1 MKTQELR
8 THELYLR
15 LVLLSVKHAAWLLV
29 KVAASEGERVE
40 LSLLPKFTTDEPV
53 NAAETSPTDRHH
65 RLLRGPRLRLPCSL
79 PALPGVCA
87 YVCAGHGRIA
97 MTLLSRSM
105 VQNSFKTRKYS
116 PLN

>member
-40 LSLLPKFTTDEPV
+40 LSLPPKFTTDEPV

-65 RLLRGPRLRLPCSL
+65 RHLRGPRLRATAPLFPPTCSAWCL
-79 PALPGVCA
+79 CRGSGESGMGLFTSSFL
-87 YVCAGHGRIA
+87 IE
-97 MTLLSRSM
+97 LS
-105 VQNSFKTRKYS
+105 
-116 PLN
+116 

>member
-40 LSLLPKFTTDEPV
+40 LSLPPKFTTDEPV

-65 RLLRGPRLRLPCSL
+65 RLQRGPRLRLPCPIQGLECHWNLGMFSTSRFRL
-79 PALPGVCA
+79 RDSS
-87 YVCAGHGRIA
+87 AGFRLGTCKSYPFLA
-97 MTLLSRSM
+97 A
-105 VQNSFKTRKYS
+105 
-116 PLN
+116 

>member
-29 KVAASEGERVE
+29 KVTACEGERVE
-40 LSLLPKFTTDEPV
+40 LSLLPKLTADEPV

-65 RLLRGPRLRLPCSL
+65 RHLRGPRLRLPCSL

-87 YVCAGHGRIA
+87 YVCAGESGMGLFTSSFLIE
-97 MTLLSRSM
+97 LS
-105 VQNSFKTRKYS
+105 
-116 PLN
+116 